1 MNAYPKL
8 IGFDEL
14 TARFSLRP
22 FIYSKY
28 HASLAIGATTTL
40 ALTIRE
46 NTAFAIARLQGWA
59 YLVNTPGTVGY
70 CTVQITD
77 AGTGRSLF
85 DRALPLE
92 VLTGFYANEASWVA
106 PYVVA
111 GNSTLNIQLTSIDTA
126 QILTVWLAF
135 YGVHLYNKVGQAP
148 IQVSADGV
156 GLIAG

>member
-1 MNAYPKL
+1 MNNFSKL

-14 TARFSLRP
+14 SARFALRP
-22 FIYSKY
+22 FIYSIY

-59 YLVNTPGTVGY
+59 YLVATPGTVGY

-77 AGTGRSLF
+77 AGTGRALF

-92 VLTGFYANEASWVA
+92 VLTGFYSNEAAWIA

-111 GNSTLNIQLTSIDTA
+111 GNSTLNLQFTSIDTA
-126 QILTVWLAF
+126 NALTIWLAF
-135 YGVHLYNKVGQAP
+135 YGVHLYNKALTAP
-148 IQVSADGV
+148 VQVTQDGV
-156 GLIAG
+156 GLVT